1 MYVVDYK
8 DNNKNDVDD
17 LVGYKVSHHPCM
29 KGFFCLFS
37 PASDVLT
44 PVLRHSFF
52 LHEIWAQRDCENQWQ
67 KWWWKLQVN
76 IFLQRDFSHK
86 LSLCVL
92 CSHLEHVVRIGETKH
107 TSFKKGL
114 SIFHFSNN

>member
-17 LVGYKVSHHPCM
+17 LVGYNVCHRLCL

-37 PASDVLT
+37 LASDVLT

-52 LHEIWAQRDCENQWQ
+52 LHWIWA
-67 KWWWKLQVN
+67 
-76 IFLQRDFSHK
+76 
-86 LSLCVL
+86 
-92 CSHLEHVVRIGETKH
+92 
-107 TSFKKGL
+107 
-114 SIFHFSNN
+114 

>member
-17 LVGYKVSHHPCM
+17 LVGYKVSHHLCI

-37 PASDVLT
+37 LASDVLT

-67 KWWWKLQVN
+67 KWWW
-76 IFLQRDFSHK
+76 
-86 LSLCVL
+86 
-92 CSHLEHVVRIGETKH
+92 
-107 TSFKKGL
+107 
-114 SIFHFSNN
+114 

>member
-1 MYVVDYK
+1 MYVVDCM

-52 LHEIWAQRDCENQWQ
+52 LHEI
-67 KWWWKLQVN
+67 
-76 IFLQRDFSHK
+76 
-86 LSLCVL
+86 
-92 CSHLEHVVRIGETKH
+92 
-107 TSFKKGL
+107 
-114 SIFHFSNN
+114 

>member
-17 LVGYKVSHHPCM
+17 LVGYKVSHHLCI

-37 PASDVLT
+37 LASDVLT

-52 LHEIWAQRDCENQWQ
+52 CTKYELNETVRINGKNEDDNFRSTFSY
-67 KWWWKLQVN
+67 KG
-76 IFLQRDFSHK
+76 IFLTNQA
-86 LSLCVL
+86 CVF
-92 CSHLEHVVRIGETKH
+92 CVPISNTW
-107 TSFKKGL
+107 SGL
-114 SIFHFSNN
+114 GKQNIQVLRKAYLFPL